1 MPEAA
6 AVGEDL
12 LLGGRVVLAQPRRGY
27 RVAIDPILLA
37 AAVRAGPGERVLD
50 LGCGVGAAALCLA
63 SRQSG
68 CVVIGLERQADL
80 AALARRNARR
90 NGVGDRFTVIDGDVA
105 QPPATLRPGGFDQ
118 VMANPPF
125 LPASRGSVPPQR
137 EKALAVAEGEATLAD
152 WIGCARIMLKPKGW
166 LTLIHRADRVDALCR
181 HLHDGFGAITLLPL
195 WPQQGVPARRIVVR
209 ARKGVRT
216 PAAVLPGLVL
226 HTPDGGYAT
235 PAEAILRHGAGLSW

>member
-50 LGCGVGAAALCLA
+50 LGCGVGAAGLCLA
-63 SRQSG
+63 SRQPD
-68 CVVIGLERQADL
+68 CVVVGLEREADL
-80 AALARRNARR
+80 VALARRNAQR
-90 NGVGDRFTVIDGDVA
+90 NGFADRVTVFEGDIA
-105 QPPATLRPGGFDQ
+105 QPPESLAPGGFDQ

-125 LPASRGSVPPQR
+125 LPASRGSAPPLR
-137 EKALAVAEGEATLAD
+137 EKALAAVEGEATLAD
-152 WIGCARIMLKPKGW
+152 WIACALIMLKPKGW
-166 LTLIHRADRVDALCR
+166 LTLIHRADRVDSLCR

-195 WPQQGVPARRIVVR
+195 WPQQGVQAKRIVVR

-226 HTPDGGYAT
+226 HAPDGRYTTA
-235 PAEAILRHGAGLSW
+235 AEAILRHGAGLSW